1 MKKTVVMNYNTI
13 VSIMYATQNLNKL
26 NNVFYSNTVGDNDSM
41 FTEINDTI
49 FYLFESYI
57 SEALSVS
64 ETVKENDSYLNE
76 VIKLFDNI
84 SFHLVNGNSDG
95 NIVEVITYFN
105 SFLSVCKKNCWIN
118 KEIQIVFPSND
129 LLFTTN
135 A

>member
-1 MKKTVVMNYNTI
+1 MKKTVVMNYDTI
-13 VSIMYATQNLNKL
+13 VSIMYATQQLNKL

-64 ETVKENDSYLNE
+64 ETVKKNCSYSNE

-95 NIVEVITYFN
+95 NIVKVITYFN
-105 SFLSVCKKNCWIN
+105 SFLSVCKKNGWIN

>member
-1 MKKTVVMNYNTI
+1 MPGKKYHVVKRKED
-13 VSIMYATQNLNKL
+13 NKW
-26 NNVFYSNTVGDNDSM
+26 
-41 FTEINDTI
+41 
-49 FYLFESYI
+49 
-57 SEALSVS
+57 
-64 ETVKENDSYLNE
+64 TVKLEGSDK

-95 NIVEVITYFN
+95 NIVKVITYFR
-105 SFLSVCKKNCWIN
+105 SFLSVCKKNGWIN